1 MIQNEEN
8 WASIC
13 QQVLNGTNHFEV
25 LGLTSAADGGA
36 IKSAYRSRM
45 RLLHPDKHRSGQGI
59 DAAVLSS
66 AIERVRNAYDLLK
79 DEDKR
84 RAYAMKLYLQTIP
97 ADRKAEMTIR
107 LEEVRNVCSI
117 DKVTTDLERHDGNDI
132 ELYGKK
138 PYYAYVYNRDCG
150 ACKGT
155 GIVVYSECY
164 PCPQCKGKG
173 TVKGSICLLC
183 SGRGYLGW
191 CTCRVCSGRGRVKYS
206 RTLSAADIAK
216 LGKVEDNC
224 IIVEGGG
231 EGGHLGGK
239 AGRLIIHTGGVTDD

>member
-1 MIQNEEN
+1 MIQGEESL
-8 WASIC
+8 AAIC
-13 QQVLNGTNHFEV
+13 KKVLNGTNHFEV
-25 LGLTSAADGGA
+25 LGLTTSAGGNA

-45 RLLHPDKHRSGQGI
+45 RYLHPDKYSGEEGI
-59 DAAVLSS
+59 DKSILSL

-79 DEDKR
+79 DEDQR

-97 ADRKAEMTIR
+97 ADRKAEMAIR

-132 ELYGKK
+132 ELHGEK
-138 PYYAYVYNRDCG
+138 PYYRYVYNTDCS

-155 GIVVYSECY
+155 GTVVYSECY

-173 TVKGSICLLC
+173 TVKDSSCLLC
-183 SGRGYLGW
+183 YGRGYLGW
-191 CTCRVCSGRGRVKYS
+191 CTCRVCSGRGRVKHV
-206 RTLSAADIAK
+206 RTLSQNDIAK
-216 LGKVEDNC
+216 LGKFKEDC
-224 IIVEGGG
+224 VIIEGGG

-239 AGRLIIHTGGVTDD
+239 PGKLVIYTGGSK